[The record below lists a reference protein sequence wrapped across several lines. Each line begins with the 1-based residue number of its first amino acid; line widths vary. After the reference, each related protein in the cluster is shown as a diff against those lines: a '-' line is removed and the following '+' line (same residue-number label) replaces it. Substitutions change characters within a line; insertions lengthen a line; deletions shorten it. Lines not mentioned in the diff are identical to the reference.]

1 MPQTVEHP
9 KVVLNDQ
16 IRRRK
21 FIDIQ
26 KLKKINKLSSIVYRD
41 LSFQRVPEILVND
54 IDEKDRVVLKGK
66 LNHLTNFMKGKN
78 PNEKKQSHI

>member
-1 MPQTVEHP
+1 MPKTVEHP
-9 KVVLNDQ
+9 KVVLNDK

-26 KLKKINKLSSIVYRD
+26 KLKKINKLSPIVYRD

-78 PNEKKQSHI
+78 PNEKKQSRS